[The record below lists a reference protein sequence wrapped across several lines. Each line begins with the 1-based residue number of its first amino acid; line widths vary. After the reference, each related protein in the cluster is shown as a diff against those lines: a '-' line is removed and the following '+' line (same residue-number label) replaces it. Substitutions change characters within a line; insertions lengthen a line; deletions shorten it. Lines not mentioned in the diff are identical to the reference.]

1 MELGTYSINVSSS
14 SVRSAK
20 MIHKLIT
27 ELGKETKYGYNNMF
41 ENAIDNAVDRVGA
54 CLANVF
60 GVGPMCQCGH
70 SKTDHDADRV
80 RCNHIFCSCQE
91 FEEAK

>member
-1 MELGTYSINVSSS
+1 MSDADKPVTHGE
-14 SVRSAK
+14 
-20 MIHKLIT
+20 IHKLIT

-70 SKTDHDADRV
+70 SKTDHDREDCV
-80 RCNHIFCSCQE
+80 PPRCNHTFCSCLE
-91 FEEAK
+91 FEDETTP